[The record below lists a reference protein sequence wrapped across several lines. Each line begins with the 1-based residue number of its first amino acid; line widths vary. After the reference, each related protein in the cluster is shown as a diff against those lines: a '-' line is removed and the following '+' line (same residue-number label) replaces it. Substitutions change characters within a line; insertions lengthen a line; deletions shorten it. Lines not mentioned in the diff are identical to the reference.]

1 MRNNPLN
8 AAIAM
13 ILFLVVMALIEI
25 YGFKGIYVST
35 INWNSISR
43 TAVHWAYWAL
53 NIFSFGL
60 LIIAMMNF
68 REWRGEHPNLLMF
81 VMAFFFVLWVPKM
94 VLASFHL
101 IDDIRYFI
109 TWAFKG
115 FPTVPKNLVSGAG
128 AEENLVGN
136 PISRATFITTTG
148 QFVAGFALVSFLY
161 GVTRGKFAF
170 RVLEH
175 QVGFKNLP
183 TELEGLKVVQI
194 SDAHLGSFMD
204 SFDPIKEAIDMI
216 NGLKPDLIM
225 FTGDL
230 VNVESSEAEPWIP
243 IFRELKARYGKFSIL
258 GNHDYADYGDMNE
271 EEREFSRN
279 RVKEIHQEMG
289 FDLLL
294 NENRNVAING
304 KTLDVIGV
312 ENWGKGFVQHGD
324 LNKAISGLDMEQPS
338 ILLSHDPT
346 HYEEQVLGKK
356 NIDLTLSGH
365 THGMQMGIEIP
376 WLGIKLSPARLRYK
390 RWGGLYTDKQQ
401 HIHVNR
407 GFGVLA
413 FPGRVGMP
421 PEITL
426 LTLTKA

>member
-1 MRNNPLN
+1 MRNSILN
-8 AAIAM
+8 AALAM
-13 ILFLVVMALIEI
+13 ILFIFVMALVEI
-25 YGFKGIYVST
+25 YAFKGIYSST
-35 INWNSISR
+35 VQWNSIYRSII
-43 TAVHWAYWAL
+43 HWGYWVL
-53 NIFSFGL
+53 NILAFGL
-60 LIIAMMNF
+60 LILAMTNF
-68 REWRGEHPNLLMF
+68 RAWRGEHPNLLMF
-81 VMAFFFVLWVPKM
+81 VMAIFFVLWVPKF
-94 VLASFHL
+94 VLAFFHL
-101 IDDIRYFI
+101 IDDTRWLF
-109 TWAFKG
+109 TWIGKSLS
-115 FPTVPKNLVSGAG
+115 PKV
-128 AEENLVGN
+128 EETETIGN
-136 PISRATFITTTG
+136 PISRTTFITSTG
-148 QFVAGFALVSFLY
+148 QILAGLALVSFLY

-175 QVGFKNLP
+175 QVAFKNLP
-183 TELEGLKVVQI
+183 SALQGLRVVQI
-194 SDAHLGSFMD
+194 SDAHLGSFMNN
-204 SFDPIKEAIDMI
+204 FDPIKEAIQMV
-216 NGLKPDLIM
+216 NELKPDLIM

-230 VNVESSEAEPWIP
+230 VNVEASEAEPWIP
-243 IFRELKARYGKFSIL
+243 IFKELKAKHGKYSIL
-258 GNHDYADYGDMNE
+258 GNHDYADYGDMTE
-271 EEREFSRN
+271 EEREASRN
-279 RVKEIHQEMG
+279 RVKEIHGEMG

-294 NENRNVAING
+294 NDNRQLTING
-304 KTLDVIGV
+304 ERLDVIGV

-324 LNKAISGLDMEQPS
+324 LTKATEGIDETLPN

-390 RWGGLYTDKQQ
+390 RWGGLYTNNQQ

-426 LTLTKA
+426 LELTKA

>member
-1 MRNNPLN
+1 MRNSILN
-8 AAIAM
+8 AALAM
-13 ILFLVVMALIEI
+13 ILFLFIMALVEI
-25 YGFKGIYVST
+25 YAFKGIYTST
-35 INWNSISR
+35 VQWNSIYRSII
-43 TAVHWAYWAL
+43 HWGYWVL
-53 NIFSFGL
+53 NILAFGL
-60 LIIAMMNF
+60 LILAMTNF
-68 REWRGEHPNLLMF
+68 RAWRGEHPNLLMF
-81 VMAFFFVLWVPKM
+81 VMAIFFVLWVPKF
-94 VLASFHL
+94 VLALFHL
-101 IDDIRYFI
+101 IDDARWLF
-109 TWAFKG
+109 TWVGKSLS
-115 FPTVPKNLVSGAG
+115 PKV
-128 AEENLVGN
+128 EETEVIGN
-136 PISRATFITTTG
+136 PISRTTFITSTG
-148 QFVAGFALVSFLY
+148 QILAGLALVSFLY

-175 QVGFKNLP
+175 QVAFKNLP
-183 TELEGLKVVQI
+183 SALQGLRVVQI

-204 SFDPIKEAIDMI
+204 NFDPVKEAIQMVND
-216 NGLKPDLIM
+216 LKPDLIM

-230 VNVESSEAEPWIP
+230 VNVEASEAEPWIP
-243 IFRELKARYGKFSIL
+243 IFKELKAKHGKYSIL
-258 GNHDYADYGDMNE
+258 GNHDYADYGDMTE
-271 EEREFSRN
+271 EERETSRN
-279 RVKEIHQEMG
+279 RVKEIHGEMG

-294 NENRNVAING
+294 NDNRQLTING
-304 KTLDVIGV
+304 ERLDVIGV

-324 LNKAISGLDMEQPS
+324 LTKAMDGIDETLPN

-365 THGMQMGIEIP
+365 THGMQIGIEIP

-390 RWGGLYTDKQQ
+390 RWGGLYTDNQQ

-426 LTLTKA
+426 LELTKA